1 MPVMK
6 KKTWFNMPRGTKGVV
21 VKRDSKRR
29 VYMIIKD
36 ASTEYQEQTGHNRE
50 PIWEKENYEHE
61 LGKQTKLI

>member
-1 MPVMK
+1 M
-6 KKTWFNMPRGTKGVV
+6 

-50 PIWEKENYEHE
+50 SIGEKENYEYE